1 MTFWRLLSAVIVVYI
16 VILSLRILLS
26 WFQGSFGGKPRDVL
40 IRITDPYLALFS
52 RLRFLRQGMFDF
64 TPIAAI
70 LVLVVVLDLINKI
83 QRFGR
88 ITLGIFLGSLTGA
101 VWSGF
106 AFLLV
111 LFLIL
116 ALARVIL
123 MIVRPRRETHLNTTL
138 SMMVEPVV
146 AIVRRILPA
155 RRSIS
160 ELNYLF
166 LTIGMLFVL
175 RLLGGYLIRI
185 LVGFF
190 HALPI

>member
-1 MTFWRLLSAVIVVYI
+1 LTFWRLLSAVIVVYI

-26 WFQGSFGGKPRDVL
+26 WFQGSVGGKPRDVL

-70 LVLVVVLDLINKI
+70 LVLVVALDLINKI

-116 ALARVIL
+116 ALTRVVL
-123 MIVRPRRETHLNTTL
+123 MIVRPGRETHLSTAL

-160 ELNYLF
+160 EMNYLL

-190 HALPI
+190 HTLPI

>member
-1 MTFWRLLSAVIVVYI
+1 LTFWRLLSAVIVVYI

-26 WFQGSFGGKPRDVL
+26 WFQGSVGGKPRDVL

-70 LVLVVVLDLINKI
+70 LVLVVALDLINKI

-123 MIVRPRRETHLNTTL
+123 MIVRPGRETHLSTAL

-146 AIVRRILPA
+146 AIVRRILPT

-160 ELNYLF
+160 ELNYLL

-190 HALPI
+190 HTLPI

>member
-26 WFQGSFGGKPRDVL
+26 WFQGSVGGKPRDVL

-70 LVLVVVLDLINKI
+70 LVLVVALDLINKI

-116 ALARVIL
+116 ALAQVVL
-123 MIVRPRRETHLNTTL
+123 MIVRPRRETHLSTAL
-138 SMMVEPVV
+138 GMMVEPVV

-160 ELNYLF
+160 ELNYLL
-166 LTIGMLFVL
+166 LTIGILFVL
-175 RLLGGYLIRI
+175 RLLGGYLMRI

-190 HALPI
+190 HTLPI